1 MALPTNKILL
11 RSPYWITK
19 SDPSLQY
26 VLISL
31 RIWNGAMADEP
42 TEPTVRLRSTAL
54 NGVASID
61 IAELARDYVEVTFIE
76 GEESA
81 AVLVS
86 ASVTSVNTDGEGTTD
101 VTDYYLGLDGYGTF
115 TDGSNYVM
123 SKRILIS
130 TDKLS
135 CYDGQ
140 SIRVPVLAET
150 FTGYRLQSRSYVG
163 YSDYHTVTGLTP
175 ATNTAD
181 VFDYVTTSEASTYA
195 DRVVFEFS
203 DVPDIAIDI
212 EYQECN
218 KYGLTRCYFVN
229 RFGAIQQYHFTG
241 RYNLAIS
248 SKDTKYTRNILDNG
262 GYDSTRHQQYI
273 LSKNGK
279 VDIELNTGWVPEE
292 ENDTFLELLMSEQI
306 WLRIESSKFGVGF
319 VPRQSSI
326 YTIPVLLTSKNLG
339 IKSKLN
345 DKLINYSFKFEGAND
360 WINSV
365 R

>member
-31 RIWNGAMADEP
+31 RIWNGAVADEP

-61 IAELARDYVEVTFIE
+61 ISELARDYVEVTFVQ

-86 ASVTSVNTDGEGTTD
+86 ASVTSVNMDGEGTTD
-101 VTDYYLGLDGYGTF
+101 VTDYYLGIDGYGTF

-123 SKRILIS
+123 NKKILMS
-130 TDKLS
+130 TEKLS
-135 CYDGQ
+135 CYHEE

-150 FTGYRLQSRSYVG
+150 YTGYRLQRKSYAG
-163 YSDYHTVTGLTP
+163 YSDFHTVTGLTH
-175 ATNTAD
+175 
-181 VFDYVTTSEASTYA
+181 VTTTHSGLFA

-203 DVPDIAIDI
+203 DVSDIVIDV

-229 RFGAIQQYHFTG
+229 RFGAVQQFHFTG
-241 RYNLAIS
+241 RYNLSIS
-248 SKDTKYTRNILDNG
+248 SKDTKYTRNILENG

-279 VDIELNTGWVPEE
+279 VDMELNTGWVPEK

-306 WLRIESSKFGVGF
+306 WLKIDSSKFGVGI
-319 VPRQSSI
+319 VPKESTF
-326 YTIPVLLTSKNLG
+326 YTMPVTLTSKNLS
-339 IKSKLN
+339 IKNKIN

-360 WINSV
+360 FINSV